1 MNTIQDTIRAINE
14 GQVLNAVHTESL
26 FDAVFQGGVSEIEL
40 SAILASMKI
49 RKETPEEII
58 GAARSMRKFAERLDI
73 ENHGGIDTCGTGGD
87 YSHSFNIS
95 TAVALVLAAAGIP
108 VTKHGNRSVSSRSGS
123 ADFLESLGVP
133 IGLTGDEA
141 VRYFREHRFVFMFA
155 PNYHPAM
162 KHAGP
167 VRKALGVRTIFNFL
181 GPVTNPAMPK
191 RQMIGVFSPDF
202 LPLYSQVV
210 AGLGYER
217 VLLYSAE
224 GGMDEVS
231 PVNPTMVYEV
241 AEGNV
246 RFYTILPEKYLKK
259 GDAGK
264 IPENLSADENAELFI
279 ETISSREPTPLGRL
293 LALNTALAMYLAG
306 EDRDFNTSFGGYFSQ
321 ALEIIHSGEV
331 LTTLERLR
339 SENEGQTRSAS

>member
-1 MNTIQDTIRAINE
+1 MNTIHDTIRAINE
-14 GQVLNAVHTESL
+14 GQVLNAGHSELL

-40 SAILASMKI
+40 SAMLASMKI

-73 ENHGGIDTCGTGGD
+73 ADHGGIDTCGTGGD

-123 ADFLESLGVP
+123 ADFLDALGVP
-133 IGLTGDEA
+133 ISLTGADA
-141 VRYFREHRFVFMFA
+141 VRYFREHQFVFMFA

-162 KHAGP
+162 KHAVP

-231 PVNPTMVYEV
+231 PLKPTMVYEV

-246 RFYTILPEKYLKK
+246 RFYTIMPEKYLKK
-259 GDAGK
+259 DDAAK
-264 IPENLSADENAELFI
+264 IPENLSAEENAAVFI
-279 ETISSREPTPLGRL
+279 KTISSTTPTPLGRL
-293 LALNTALAMYLAG
+293 LAMNTALAMYLAG
-306 EDRDFNTSFGGYFSQ
+306 EDRDFNKSFGRYFTE
-321 ALEIIHSGEV
+321 ALEVIHSGSV
-331 LTTLERLR
+331 LSTLERLR
-339 SENEGQTRSAS
+339 ENSEGCRRSAS